1 MKDYNLTFTEALK
14 VMTDTGGGCMVE
26 TLRMGVVIMLSKDGG
41 SIVAK
46 DFKRRDAIAWNVRVT
61 RNLMRQ
67 EFRRVFTQPDA
78 MVK

>member
-14 VMTDTGGGCMVE
+14 VMADTGGGCMVE

-46 DFKRRDAIAWNVRVT
+46 DFKRRGDNPCNLTVT
-61 RNLMRQ
+61 VNLMRQ